1 MKVIVAEEGG
11 TMKKKKVLILIS
23 SLSLLLIS
31 NLFIEKSSFNLVKA
45 YADTTSINEVEEQKE
60 PNSEAVLANSSENTE
75 EAVGRKL
82 FEKYINQNRNAI
94 AGMDLNGILNS
105 DEVETLTDYKINS
118 VKIVGSEKDRFI
130 VNISYD
136 IQFTEESNK
145 WVAGNGKVKENN
157 WIRNKTNYVEIVK
170 EDNEYKIDKIY
181 T

>member
-1 MKVIVAEEGG
+1 
-11 TMKKKKVLILIS
+11 MKKKKVLILIS